1 MKIVSFLVSAVLAF
15 TSFLVPAGAYKVETS
30 ASAVSSG
37 EVSFLSEE
45 AQKILPVV
53 VNNIVNEAKTGSSDS
68 AELIDLMNSL
78 PIYEEGQER
87 TDRESVDVGSF
98 RIAICEAA
106 EKLINKIIP
115 DGTINHFLNHL
126 ANGMYDLY
134 IYLVP
139 IEGEDNIYY
148 IYCDY
153 VNNYNEPTVVFTGIK
168 YNKETGKL
176 YGKDNNGLMGIGFD
190 YDMKNYIITTPQK
203 VWMRDMGYSVLYDVV
218 GGMGFMDTD
227 TVRVKFEHGGKY
239 WMFQFWKGNYGFGLL
254 NGAELGIYNKTDKN
268 GFSYNCA
275 SDEEMLDMSIR
286 LENGD
291 ETLIEREEME
301 HWWMCGF
308 RFGPGLSPEDLT
320 MESTVVFE
328 DAEMQAAFLE
338 AVREFSDEMS
348 VTTDGMRVSILW
360 K

>member
-1 MKIVSFLVSAVLAF
+1 MKIISFLVSAVMAF
-15 TSFLVPAGAYKVETS
+15 TSLFIPAGTLKTENSLSETS
-30 ASAVSSG
+30 SVEA
-37 EVSFLSEE
+37 SFLSEE
-45 AQKILPVV
+45 AQKIIPIV

-68 AELIDLMNSL
+68 SEVLELINSL
-78 PIYEEGQER
+78 PIYEEGEER
-87 TDRESVDVGSF
+87 TDRESVNVSSF
-98 RIAICEAA
+98 KIAVCEKAK
-106 EKLINKIIP
+106 ELVNKLVP

-126 ANGMYDLY
+126 TGGIYDLY
-134 IYLVP
+134 VYLVP
-139 IEGEDNIYY
+139 IEGEENVYY

-168 YNKETGKL
+168 YNMETGKL

-190 YDMKNYIITTPQK
+190 YDAKNYTITTPQT
-203 VWMRDMGYSVLYDVV
+203 VWMRDMGYSVIYDAV

-268 GFSYNCA
+268 GFSYDCA
-275 SDEEMLDMSIR
+275 TDEEMLNMSIK
-286 LENGD
+286 LKNGD
-291 ETLIEREEME
+291 ETLIEREEMR

-308 RFGPGLSPEDLT
+308 RFGPGVSPEELT
-320 MESTVVFE
+320 MESTIVFE
-328 DAEMQAAFLE
+328 DAEMQSAFLE
-338 AVREFSDEMS
+338 AVKEYSDEMS